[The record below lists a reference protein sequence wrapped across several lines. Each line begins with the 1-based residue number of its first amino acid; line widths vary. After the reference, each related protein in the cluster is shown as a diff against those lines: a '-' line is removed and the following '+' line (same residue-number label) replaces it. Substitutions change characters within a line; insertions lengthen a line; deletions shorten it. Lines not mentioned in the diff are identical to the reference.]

1 MQNQR
6 RRNTS
11 IRHKGMR
18 RLLARNDLSENI
30 RLYEAHIFEE
40 YEILKEEV
48 LME

>member
-18 RLLARNDLSENI
+18 RLLANDDASERL
-30 RLYEAHIFEE
+30 RLYEEHLFEE

-48 LME
+48 LIE